1 MNKTVNSNIGG
12 LVFHIDEDAYQKL
25 NKYFEEIKRSL
36 SNSSGEDEIMNDIE
50 MRVAELFTE
59 KQKSD
64 KHVIN
69 NKDVDEVII
78 IMGQPEDYRIDID
91 SDDKTVLEPFYPYT
105 KSRKLYRDK
114 DRGTIAGVCTGLG
127 HYFGI
132 DAVWLKIFFLILFF
146 GFGTGFIAYII
157 LWIAI
162 PKAVTTSE
170 KLEMTGEPVTIS
182 NIEKKVREEFD
193 SVTNKFKNA
202 NYDKLGNEVK
212 TGATRI
218 ADGICKIL
226 ISIFKVLAK
235 VLGAIILVWSS
246 LVFLVIFFTSIFMI
260 FSSSMPENY
269 ILNHISTPIGL
280 ETPIW
285 IQGILLFLVAGIP
298 LFFFIILG
306 LKLLVTHLRSIG
318 NALKYSLLGLWII
331 ALSIA
336 ISLGINEATQIAFD
350 GKTVKKEA
358 INIAPTDTLTIKLKN
373 NDFYSKDQYDHT
385 DFRLTQDEKNNDVI
399 YSNNI
404 SLEIMPTEEALPYI
418 QIERLAVGKS
428 AAEARSRA
436 EKIRYGYKIEGNQLI
451 LDNYMLTDV
460 ANKFRDQKVELFLY
474 LPKGTLFKTDEN
486 VKDYNQTSNDFFNLN
501 FNSKYYVYKVE
512 DSKVKCLNC
521 PADEND
527 YDDVKVTDE
536 NDSVKTVSLK
546 INGKTVI
553 ETKSEKPKKSKLII
567 DKHGIIIKTN

>member
-69 NKDVDEVII
+69 NKNIDEVII

-91 SDDKTVLEPFYPYT
+91 SDDKTVLEPFYPFT

-114 DRGTIAGVCTGLG
+114 DTGTIAGVCTGLG

-193 SVTNKFKNA
+193 SVRNKFKNA

-218 ADGICKIL
+218 ADGIGKIL

-269 ILNHISTPIGL
+269 ILNHISKPIGL

-358 INIAPTDTLTIKLKN
+358 INLAPTDTLTIKLKN

-404 SLEIMPTEEALPYI
+404 SLKIMPTEEALP
-418 QIERLAVGKS
+418 
-428 AAEARSRA
+428 
-436 EKIRYGYKIEGNQLI
+436 
-451 LDNYMLTDV
+451 
-460 ANKFRDQKVELFLY
+460 
-474 LPKGTLFKTDEN
+474 
-486 VKDYNQTSNDFFNLN
+486 
-501 FNSKYYVYKVE
+501 
-512 DSKVKCLNC
+512 
-521 PADEND
+521 
-527 YDDVKVTDE
+527 
-536 NDSVKTVSLK
+536 
-546 INGKTVI
+546 
-553 ETKSEKPKKSKLII
+553 
-567 DKHGIIIKTN
+567 